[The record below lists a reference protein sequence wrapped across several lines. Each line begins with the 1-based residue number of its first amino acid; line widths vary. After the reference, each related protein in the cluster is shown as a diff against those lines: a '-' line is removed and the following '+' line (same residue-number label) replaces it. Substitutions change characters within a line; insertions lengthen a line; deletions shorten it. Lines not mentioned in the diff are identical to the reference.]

1 MKIKDL
7 CFEIIQKCPNN
18 CLFCSSESNFDK
30 CNIVDFETFKKTIK
44 HFISLGGI
52 EEISFSGGEPM
63 LHPNIYD
70 MVEFC
75 SNLGIKT
82 TDTTIRIKFNI
93 VKNFFLFLLCFKI
106 YVNKINTE

>member
-1 MKIKDL
+1 MNMFLWRIKE
-7 CFEIIQKCPNN
+7 CN

-30 CNIVDFETFKKTIK
+30 CNIVDFETFKKTINY
-44 HFISLGGI
+44 FISLGGI

-75 SNLGIKT
+75 SNFLSKVPSFVLIT
-82 TDTTIRIKFNI
+82 SPTFSSASFI
-93 VKNFFLFLLCFKI
+93 V
-106 YVNKINTE
+106 T